1 MEGCIHSF
9 ESLAAVDGE
18 GLRYGVFLQG
28 CPLRCAYCHN
38 PDTWHFYDGTPFT
51 AEALVAKIRRYKPYF
66 GTNGGVTFSGGEPL
80 CQADFLYEVLPLL
93 TAEGIRYVIDTSGAV
108 PLTAAVKAVLHG
120 AQEVLLDL
128 KFPDD
133 AGYLAYV
140 GRDGAATRQA
150 LAFLQE
156 AGVPTVIRIVV
167 VPGINDTEEAI
178 GRYLAVLEGHT
189 VIKRIDLLPFHTM
202 GFFKYETLGL
212 VNRLADKEPPAPD
225 TMTRLRAA
233 VRCHGFVCGS

>member
-1 MEGCIHSF
+1 MEGYLHSF

-38 PDTWHFYDGTPFT
+38 PDTWPFQRGTPFT

-66 GTNGGVTFSGGEPL
+66 GANGGVTFSGGEPL
-80 CQADFLYEVLPLL
+80 CQADFLCEVLPHLA
-93 TAEGIRYVIDTSGAV
+93 AESIRYVIDTSGAV
-108 PLTAAVKAVLHG
+108 PLTEAVKTVLRG
-120 AQEVLLDL
+120 AQEVLLDV

-133 AGYLAYV
+133 EGYLTYV
-140 GRDGAATRQA
+140 GRDGTATRQT

-156 AGVPTVIRIVV
+156 AGVPTVIRIVI
-167 VPGINDTEEAI
+167 VPGLNDTEEAMTDY
-178 GRYLAVLEGHT
+178 RSLLAPYS

-202 GFFKYETLGL
+202 GFFKYESLGL
-212 VNRLADKEPPAPD
+212 VNRLADKEPPSAD
-225 TMTRLRAA
+225 TMARLRAFIA
-233 VRCHGFVCGS
+233 AGNT